1 MKNFQDILLQ
11 MNLKEG
17 PLWCDEG
24 IYRLAKELQFL
35 KPKEFDNIFLGLGG
49 FHMEKVIIA
58 CIGQYLGDIGI
69 ENVLVENEIFGPI
82 SVKGVMNGSN
92 YIRGKRGM
100 NLICEAIFRLQLD
113 QFFKNNEYIKY
124 KS

>member
-1 MKNFQDILLQ
+1 M
-11 MNLKEG
+11 
-17 PLWCDEG
+17 
-24 IYRLAKELQFL
+24 L

-49 FHMEKVIIA
+49 FHMEKVVIA

-82 SVKGVMNGSN
+82 SVKSVMNGGN

-100 NLICEAIFRLQLD
+100 NLVGGAIFRLQLD

-124 KS
+124 KTLFEEISTFQSLLSDETETAQLYLNIGIKSKI

>member
-1 MKNFQDILLQ
+1 
-11 MNLKEG
+11 
-17 PLWCDEG
+17 
-24 IYRLAKELQFL
+24 
-35 KPKEFDNIFLGLGG
+35 
-49 FHMEKVIIA
+49 MEKVVIA

-82 SVKGVMNGSN
+82 SVKSVMNGGN

-100 NLICEAIFRLQLD
+100 NLVGEAIFRLQLD

-124 KS
+124 KTLFEEISTFQSLLSDETETAQLLEHWNKNQRFSIPIPGKF